1 MCVCVYMSSFLCF
14 CFYEN
19 LQELNGVRMNM
30 GRDEF
35 LFLES
40 QERRGCFLLSLRED
54 VRELTRLV
62 REW

>member
-1 MCVCVYMSSFLCF
+1 
-14 CFYEN
+14 
-19 LQELNGVRMNM
+19 MNM

-62 REW
+62 REWQVSEVDKLKSRQHGGLMID